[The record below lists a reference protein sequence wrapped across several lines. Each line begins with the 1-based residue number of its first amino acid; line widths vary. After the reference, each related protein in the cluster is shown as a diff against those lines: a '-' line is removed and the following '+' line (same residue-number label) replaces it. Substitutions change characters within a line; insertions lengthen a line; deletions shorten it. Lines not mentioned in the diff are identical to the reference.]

1 MELRTLGSTG
11 LLVSRIGLGI
21 AALGRP
27 GYINLGHGQDLGDD
41 SGEEAM
47 EARARE
53 LLDTAWRSGIRYF
66 DVARS
71 YGLGERFLGN
81 WLTDRGISQ
90 ENVTVGSKWGYRY
103 TADWKVDTE
112 VHEVKEHT
120 LPMLKRQWSESVS
133 LLDGYIQLY
142 QIHSATIDSGVLE
155 NNDVLEHLARLRDK
169 GIRIG
174 LSVTGTGQ
182 AEALRKAMGIV
193 LDGSPLF
200 ECVQATWNLL
210 DRSAGPA
217 LSAAH
222 AAGVGIIIKEALANG
237 RLTDRNDDPGFA
249 PKLTLLREESAR
261 LSVSVD
267 ALVIAATLA
276 EPFADTVLSGA
287 ATTQQLLSNLVGS
300 RILLDAD
307 AHSRLLDIV
316 ESPNEYWAKRKT
328 LAWN

>member
-11 LLVSRIGLGI
+11 LLVSRIGLGM

-47 EARARE
+47 EARARAV
-53 LLDTAWRSGIRYF
+53 LDTAWRSEIRYF

-71 YGLGERFLGN
+71 YGLGELFLGN
-81 WLTDRGISQ
+81 WLTDRGISH

-103 TADWKVDTE
+103 TANWKVDAE

-120 LPMLKRQWSESVS
+120 LPMLKKQWSESVS
-133 LLDGYIQLY
+133 LLDGYISLY
-142 QIHSATIDSGVLE
+142 QIHSATMESGVLE
-155 NNDVLEHLARLRDK
+155 NNEVLEDLARLRDK

-174 LSVTGTGQ
+174 LSLTGTGQ
-182 AEALRKAMGIV
+182 GEVLRKAMGIV
-193 LDGSPLF
+193 FDGSHLF

-210 DRSAGPA
+210 ERSAGPA

-237 RLTDRNDDPGFA
+237 RLTDRNDDPDFA
-249 PKLTLLREESAR
+249 PKLTLLREESER
-261 LSVSVD
+261 LGVSVD

-287 ATTQQLLSNLVGS
+287 TSKEQLLSNLMCS
-300 RILLDAD
+300 RIVLDAE
-307 AHSRLLDIV
+307 ARSRLLEIV
-316 ESPNEYWAKRKT
+316 ESPNEYWAKRRT
-328 LAWN
+328 MPWN

>member
-11 LLVSRIGLGI
+11 LSVSRIGLGM

-41 SGEEAM
+41 SDAEAM

-53 LLDTAWRSGIRYF
+53 LLDTAWRSEIRYF

-81 WLTDRGISQ
+81 WLMDRGISQ

-103 TADWKVDTE
+103 TANWKVDAE

-120 LPMLKRQWSESVS
+120 LPMLKKQWSESVS
-133 LLDGYIQLY
+133 LLDGYINLY

-169 GIRIG
+169 GIHIG

-182 AEALRKAMGIV
+182 AEVLRKAMGIV
-193 LDGSPLF
+193 FDGSHLF

-210 DRSAGPA
+210 ERSAGPA

-237 RLTDRNDDPGFA
+237 RLTDRNDDPDFA
-249 PKLTLLREESAR
+249 PKLTLLREESES

-287 ATTQQLLSNLVGS
+287 TTTKQLLSNLIGS
-300 RILLDAD
+300 RIVLDAG
-307 AHSRLLDIV
+307 ARSRLLEIV
-316 ESPNEYWAKRKT
+316 ESPNEYWAKRRT
-328 LAWN
+328 LPWN

>member
-11 LLVSRIGLGI
+11 LSVSRIGLGM

-27 GYINLGHGQDLGDD
+27 GYINLGHRQDLGDD

-53 LLDTAWRSGIRYF
+53 ILDTAWRSEIRYF

-71 YGLGERFLGN
+71 YGLGEQFLGN
-81 WLTDRGISQ
+81 WLTDRGISR

-103 TADWKVDTE
+103 TANWKVDAE

-120 LPMLKRQWSESVS
+120 LPMLKKQWSESVS
-133 LLDGYIQLY
+133 LLDGYISLY
-142 QIHSATIDSGVLE
+142 QIHSATMESGVLE
-155 NNDVLEHLARLRDK
+155 NKEILGHLAGLRDK

-174 LSVTGTGQ
+174 LSLTGTGQ
-182 AEALRKAMGIV
+182 GEVLRKAMGII
-193 LDGSPLF
+193 LDGSHLF

-210 DRSAGPA
+210 ERSAGPA
-217 LSAAH
+217 LAAAH

-237 RLTDRNDDPGFA
+237 RLTDRTDDPDFA
-249 PKLTLLREESAR
+249 PKLTLLREESER
-261 LSVSVD
+261 LTVSVD

-287 ATTQQLLSNLVGS
+287 TSTNQLLSNLIGS
-300 RILLDAD
+300 RIALDAD
-307 AHSRLLDIV
+307 ARSRLLEIV
-316 ESPNEYWAKRKT
+316 ESPNEYWAKRRT
-328 LAWN
+328 LPWN

>member
-11 LLVSRIGLGI
+11 LSVSRIGLGM

-27 GYINLGHGQDLGDD
+27 GYINLGHRQDLGDD

-53 LLDTAWRSGIRYF
+53 ILDTAWRSEIRYF

-71 YGLGERFLGN
+71 YGLGEQFLGN
-81 WLTDRGISQ
+81 WLTDRGISR

-103 TADWKVDTE
+103 TANWKVDAE

-120 LPMLKRQWSESVS
+120 LPMLKKQWSESVS
-133 LLDGYIQLY
+133 LLDGYISLY
-142 QIHSATIDSGVLE
+142 QIHSATMESGVLE
-155 NNDVLEHLARLRDK
+155 NKEILGHLAGLRDK

-174 LSVTGTGQ
+174 LSLTGTGQ
-182 AEALRKAMGIV
+182 GEVLRKAMGII
-193 LDGSPLF
+193 LDGSHLF

-210 DRSAGPA
+210 ERSAGPA
-217 LSAAH
+217 LAAAH

-237 RLTDRNDDPGFA
+237 RLTDRNDDPDFA
-249 PKLTLLREESAR
+249 PKLTLLREESER
-261 LSVSVD
+261 LTVSVD

-287 ATTQQLLSNLVGS
+287 TSTNQLLSNLIGS
-300 RILLDAD
+300 RIVLDAD
-307 AHSRLLDIV
+307 ARSRLLEIV
-316 ESPNEYWAKRKT
+316 ESPNEYWAKRRT
-328 LAWN
+328 LPWN

>member
-11 LLVSRIGLGI
+11 LLVSRIGLGM

-27 GYINLGHGQDLGDD
+27 GYINLGHGLDLGDD
-41 SGEEAM
+41 SGAEAM
-47 EARARE
+47 ETRARE
-53 LLDTAWRSGIRYF
+53 LLDTAWRSEIRYF

-81 WLTDRGISQ
+81 WLNNRGISQ

-103 TADWKVDTE
+103 TADWKVDAE

-120 LPMLKRQWSESVS
+120 LPMLKKQWSESVS
-133 LLDGYIQLY
+133 LLEDYINLY

-169 GIRIG
+169 GICIG

-182 AEALRKAMGIV
+182 AEVLRKAMGIV
-193 LDGSPLF
+193 LDGSHLF

-210 DRSAGPA
+210 ERSAGPA

-222 AAGVGIIIKEALANG
+222 AAGVGIIIKEAVANG

-249 PKLTLLREESAR
+249 PKLTLLREESER

-287 ATTQQLLSNLVGS
+287 TTTEQLLSNLIAS
-300 RILLDAD
+300 RIVLDAD
-307 AHSRLLDIV
+307 ARSRLFEIV
-316 ESPNEYWAKRKT
+316 ESPNEYWAKRRT
-328 LAWN
+328 LRWN

>member
-1 MELRTLGSTG
+1 M
-11 LLVSRIGLGI
+11 

-27 GYINLGHGQDLGDD
+27 GYINLGHRQDLGDD

-53 LLDTAWRSGIRYF
+53 ILDTAWRSEIRYF

-71 YGLGERFLGN
+71 YGLGEQFLGN
-81 WLTDRGISQ
+81 WLTDRGISR

-103 TADWKVDTE
+103 TANWKVDAE

-120 LPMLKRQWSESVS
+120 LPMLKKQWSESVS
-133 LLDGYIQLY
+133 LLDGYISLY
-142 QIHSATIDSGVLE
+142 QIHSATMESGVLE
-155 NNDVLEHLARLRDK
+155 NKEILGHLAGLRDK

-174 LSVTGTGQ
+174 LSLTGTGQ
-182 AEALRKAMGIV
+182 GEVLRKAMGII
-193 LDGSPLF
+193 LDGSHLF

-210 DRSAGPA
+210 ERSAGPA
-217 LSAAH
+217 LAAAH

-237 RLTDRNDDPGFA
+237 RLTDRNDDPDFA
-249 PKLTLLREESAR
+249 PKLTLLREESER
-261 LSVSVD
+261 LTVSVD

-287 ATTQQLLSNLVGS
+287 TSTNQLLSNLIGS
-300 RILLDAD
+300 RIALDAD
-307 AHSRLLDIV
+307 ARSRLLEIV
-316 ESPNEYWAKRKT
+316 ESPNEYWAKRRT
-328 LAWN
+328 LPWN

>member
-1 MELRTLGSTG
+1 MELRTLGRTG
-11 LLVSRIGLGI
+11 LSVSRIGLGM

-41 SGEEAM
+41 SGAEAM

-53 LLDTAWRSGIRYF
+53 LLDTAWRSEIRYF

-81 WLTDRGISQ
+81 WLIDRGISQ

-103 TADWKVDTE
+103 TANWKVDAE

-133 LLDGYIQLY
+133 LLDGYIDLY

-155 NNDVLEHLARLRDK
+155 NSEVLEHLARLRDK

-182 AEALRKAMGIV
+182 AEVLRKAMGIV
-193 LDGSPLF
+193 LDGSHLF

-210 DRSAGPA
+210 ERSAGPA

-237 RLTDRNDDPGFA
+237 RLTDRNDDPDFS
-249 PKLTLLREESAR
+249 PKLTLLREESER
-261 LSVSVD
+261 LAVSVD

-287 ATTQQLLSNLVGS
+287 TTKKQLLSNLVGS
-300 RILLDAD
+300 RIVLDAG
-307 AHSRLLDIV
+307 ARSRLLEIV
-316 ESPNEYWAKRKT
+316 ESPNEYWAKRRT
-328 LAWN
+328 LPWN

>member
-11 LLVSRIGLGI
+11 LSVSRIGLGM

-27 GYINLGHGQDLGDD
+27 GYINLGHRQDLGDD

-53 LLDTAWRSGIRYF
+53 ILDTAWRSEIRYF

-71 YGLGERFLGN
+71 YGLGEQFLGN
-81 WLTDRGISQ
+81 WLTDRGISR

-103 TADWKVDTE
+103 TANWKVDAE

-120 LPMLKRQWSESVS
+120 LPMLKKQWSESVS
-133 LLDGYIQLY
+133 LLDGYISLY
-142 QIHSATIDSGVLE
+142 QIHSATMESGVLE
-155 NNDVLEHLARLRDK
+155 NKEILGHLAGLRDK

-174 LSVTGTGQ
+174 LSLTGTGQ
-182 AEALRKAMGIV
+182 GEVLRKAMGII
-193 LDGSPLF
+193 LDGSHLF

-210 DRSAGPA
+210 ERSAGPA
-217 LSAAH
+217 LAAAH

-237 RLTDRNDDPGFA
+237 RLTDRNDDPDFA
-249 PKLTLLREESAR
+249 PKLTLLREESER
-261 LSVSVD
+261 LTVSVD

-287 ATTQQLLSNLVGS
+287 TSTNQLLSNLIGS
-300 RILLDAD
+300 RIALDAD
-307 AHSRLLDIV
+307 ARSRLLEIV
-316 ESPNEYWAKRKT
+316 ESPNEYWAKRRT
-328 LAWN
+328 LPWN

>member
-11 LLVSRIGLGI
+11 LLVSRIGLGM

-27 GYINLGHGQDLGDD
+27 GYINLGHGQDLGND

-53 LLDTAWRSGIRYF
+53 LLDTAWRSEIRYF

-103 TADWKVDTE
+103 TADWKVDAE

-120 LPMLKRQWSESVS
+120 LPMLEKQWSESVS

-182 AEALRKAMGIV
+182 AEVLRKAMGIV
-193 LDGSPLF
+193 VDGSHLF

-210 DRSAGPA
+210 EQSAGPA

-237 RLTDRNDDPGFA
+237 RLTDRNDDPDFA

-287 ATTQQLLSNLVGS
+287 TTTKQLRSNLIGS
-300 RILLDAD
+300 RIVLDAG
-307 AHSRLLDIV
+307 ARSRLLEIV

-328 LAWN
+328 LPWN

>member
-11 LLVSRIGLGI
+11 LLVSRIGLGM

-53 LLDTAWRSGIRYF
+53 ILDTAWRSEIRYF

-81 WLTDRGISQ
+81 WLTDRGISR
-90 ENVTVGSKWGYRY
+90 ENVTVASKWGYRY
-103 TADWKVDTE
+103 TANWKVDAE

-120 LPMLKRQWSESVS
+120 LPMLKKQWSESVS
-133 LLDGYIQLY
+133 LLDGYISLY
-142 QIHSATIDSGVLE
+142 QIHSATAESGVLE
-155 NNDVLEHLARLRDK
+155 NKGILEHLARLRDK

-174 LSVTGTGQ
+174 LSLTGTGQ
-182 AEALRKAMGIV
+182 GEVLRKAMGII
-193 LDGSPLF
+193 LDGSHLF

-210 DRSAGPA
+210 ERSAGPA
-217 LSAAH
+217 LAAAH

-237 RLTDRNDDPGFA
+237 RLTDRNDDPDFA
-249 PKLTLLREESAR
+249 PKLTLLREESER
-261 LSVSVD
+261 LTVSVD

-287 ATTQQLLSNLVGS
+287 TSTNQLLSNLIGS
-300 RILLDAD
+300 RIVLDAD
-307 AHSRLLDIV
+307 ARSRLLEIV
-316 ESPNEYWAKRKT
+316 ESPNEYWAKRRT
-328 LAWN
+328 LRWN